1 MSQANVQTV
10 RSLYEAWNGPDGG
23 RAALPF
29 IADDFEFVNPSYAVE
44 PGTRYGH
51 QGWLAAI
58 ESLEAAFHSHLESTA
73 GASGSG
79 RSGAVLHHVHREDDR
94 GRAAFTQDETHLWT
108 LRGGKVIRLEWFH
121 DRREGLEAAGLSE

>member
-10 RSLYEAWNGPDGG
+10 RSLYEAWNRPDGG

-58 ESLEAAFHSHLESTA
+58 ESLEAAFHSHLELLELRDLAGQVLCFTTFTA
-73 GASGSG
+73 RTTADGAASPRTKRTCG
-79 RSGAVLHHVHREDDR
+79 RC
-94 GRAAFTQDETHLWT
+94 
-108 LRGGKVIRLEWFH
+108 
-121 DRREGLEAAGLSE
+121 EAAR